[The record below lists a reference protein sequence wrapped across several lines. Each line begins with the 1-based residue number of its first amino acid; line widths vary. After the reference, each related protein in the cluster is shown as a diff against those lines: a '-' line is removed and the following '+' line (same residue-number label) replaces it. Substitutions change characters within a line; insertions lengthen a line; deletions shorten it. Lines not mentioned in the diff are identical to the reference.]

1 MTKLSLI
8 QMYVKYD
15 FILDYSLLAEYW
27 EIILILK
34 PPKMD
39 GCAEIDVSVVD
50 LCELIDKCFPGNKIN
65 WSY

>member
-1 MTKLSLI
+1 
-8 QMYVKYD
+8 
-15 FILDYSLLAEYW
+15 
-27 EIILILK
+27 
-34 PPKMD
+34 MD